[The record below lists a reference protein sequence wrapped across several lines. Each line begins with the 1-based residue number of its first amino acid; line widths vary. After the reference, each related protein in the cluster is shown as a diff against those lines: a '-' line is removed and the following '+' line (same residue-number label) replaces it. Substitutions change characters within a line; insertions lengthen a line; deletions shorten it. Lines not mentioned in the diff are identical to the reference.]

1 MNFQFFEIKTL
12 CRRKCVCCVLH
23 CWIYSSPCDLYKKT
37 LPALVLRLSS
47 HLTNWAIKAGLGW
60 TICLIFFTASNVS
73 YNLYLY
79 TQEPPLKDP
88 KKKGMYILIKVALVD
103 IPCPSLPYPHY
114 GKWVPAVLSLSFVQ
128 LKGKYCR
135 KPNCRN
141 GGRNVW
147 ALALTGFW
155 REENGLQS
163 FTKSFK

>member
-103 IPCPSLPYPHY
+103 IPCPNVSTTPIMASGCRQCYLS
-114 GKWVPAVLSLSFVQ
+114 VLSSWKV
-128 LKGKYCR
+128 
-135 KPNCRN
+135 NI
-141 GGRNVW
+141 
-147 ALALTGFW
+147 A
-155 REENGLQS
+155 ENPIVVMGVEM
-163 FTKSFK
+163 FGP

>member
-103 IPCPSLPYPHY
+103 IPCPNVSTTPIMVMGCWQCLP
-114 GKWVPAVLSLSFVQ
+114 LSVVK
-128 LKGKYCR
+128 LKGKHCR
-135 KPNCRN
+135 NPNCRN
-141 GGRNVW
+141 GIVDSFRFCAV
-147 ALALTGFW
+147 
-155 REENGLQS
+155 QS
-163 FTKSFK
+163 VYPW

>member
-88 KKKGMYILIKVALVD
+88 KNKGMYILIEVALVD
-103 IPCPSLPYPHY
+103 IPCPNVSTTPIMAMGCRQFYLS
-114 GKWVPAVLSLSFVQ
+114 VLSCWKV
-128 LKGKYCR
+128 
-135 KPNCRN
+135 NI
-141 GGRNVW
+141 
-147 ALALTGFW
+147 A
-155 REENGLQS
+155 ENPIVVMGVET
-163 FTKSFK
+163 FGP